1 MERITDSQCHLLVLS
16 SRLRMAGVTP
26 EIPGAPSPFSHAAN
40 AAAAAAAA
48 SGYPGLLQRHGP
60 PGAAGLFDPTRPR
73 NPSAVDML
81 LRPGGA
87 AAAAAAAGAYLPPE
101 LLQVK

>member
-1 MERITDSQCHLLVLS
+1 
-16 SRLRMAGVTP
+16 MAGVTP
-26 EIPGAPSPFSHAAN
+26 EIPGASPFSHAAN
-40 AAAAAAAA
+40 A
-48 SGYPGLLQRHGP
+48 YPGLLRHP
-60 PGAAGLFDPTRPR
+60 PGLFDPRPR
-73 NPSAVDML
+73 NPAADML